1 MVIIMKK
8 YLIAIDAGGTFMKS
22 AIVSN
27 DAEIVDGS
35 IYSTEANS
43 NLDADAVHQGY
54 IRTLETQLANAAR
67 QNIELS
73 AVAIDTPGPF
83 DYENGY
89 SLMQHKYKAI
99 YKLPLRPWIQEIAD
113 LPVTF
118 IHDSAAYL
126 TGELW
131 HSPYGDY
138 RNAAGVMIGTGLGFA
153 TMKDGVVLR
162 KPDGSPLYSIWQLPY
177 RGRIAEDFIS
187 GRGISERYSKA
198 DVSAKEIERRAYA
211 GDSKAR
217 RVYETTGDMLGEI
230 IAPYLKLVEAKIL
243 ILGGQISRALPL
255 FKQPLEARLKEIRSL
270 EQITGS
276 QRLESAHMLGA
287 ACDCFSR
294 LGLL

>member
-1 MVIIMKK
+1 MKK

-27 DAEIVDGS
+27 NAEIVDGS

-43 NLDADAVHQGY
+43 DLDAEAVRQGY
-54 IRTLETQLANAAR
+54 IRTLEAQLKNAAR

-99 YKLPLRPWIQEIAD
+99 YKLPLRPWIQEIVD

-138 RNAAGVMIGTGLGFA
+138 KNAAGVMIGTG
-153 TMKDGVVLR
+153 TRLR
-162 KPDGSPLYSIWQLPY
+162 DNERQRRIAQA
-177 RGRIAEDFIS
+177 GRI
-187 GRGISERYSKA
+187 
-198 DVSAKEIERRAYA
+198 SALQYMAAALPRSNC
-211 GDSKAR
+211 GGLHLGAR
-217 RVYETTGDMLGEI
+217 HI
-230 IAPYLKLVEAKIL
+230 
-243 ILGGQISRALPL
+243 RALH
-255 FKQPLEARLKEIRSL
+255 KGK
-270 EQITGS
+270 S
-276 QRLESAHMLGA
+276 QCKGDRTPRVCG
-287 ACDCFSR
+287 
-294 LGLL
+294 